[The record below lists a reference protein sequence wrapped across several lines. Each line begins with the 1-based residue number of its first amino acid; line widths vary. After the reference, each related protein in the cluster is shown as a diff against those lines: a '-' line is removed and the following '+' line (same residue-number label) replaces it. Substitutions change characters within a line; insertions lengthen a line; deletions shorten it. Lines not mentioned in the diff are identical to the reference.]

1 MNTQATV
8 TMTSYIAS
16 HCAIPRHRILNDH
29 VSAFGCLTLMFLS
42 ACAVGPDYRRP
53 EFPVPSHYGESLTES
68 LASRSISLANW
79 WQNFRDPP
87 LDRLMAKALRSNRD
101 LRIA

>member
-1 MNTQATV
+1 
-8 TMTSYIAS
+8 
-16 HCAIPRHRILNDH
+16 
-29 VSAFGCLTLMFLS
+29 
-42 ACAVGPDYRRP
+42 
-53 EFPVPSHYGESLTES
+53 LTES

-101 LRIA
+101 LRIAETRLREARALRNVVSAGFWPTVDASAAYTRLCTSSMDPPD

>member
-1 MNTQATV
+1 
-8 TMTSYIAS
+8 
-16 HCAIPRHRILNDH
+16 
-29 VSAFGCLTLMFLS
+29 
-42 ACAVGPDYRRP
+42 
-53 EFPVPSHYGESLTES
+53 LTES